1 MKRLTGL
8 FVLGLLVLASSLPNV
23 AQAHF
28 IWMAT
33 GEDGNLHVYF
43 SEGAEP
49 DNPELLKYAEK
60 ADVLQLRAQ
69 GKPRQLKLTR
79 GEESL
84 VAKLKG
90 QDRGSVF
97 VATHDFGVIER
108 GGTAFLLRYFAKT
121 GPQLG
126 QPAWNLPASKKS
138 LELDLIPSRK
148 GDQVA
153 VEVLWQGKP
162 LEGAE
167 YTVARPGQD
176 DVEGKTA
183 KSGRFVFTAGEPGL
197 HEIRVKHVENKAGK
211 LDGKDYKEIR
221 NYVTLALPVG
231 SEKDSTPTTVAKTKK
246 AGKKSFA
253 VLPEMVTSF
262 GGAIADGYLYTY
274 GGHTG
279 GAHSYSTEEQGNVLR
294 RLKLDGKSQWETVIE
309 GPHLQGLAL
318 IGHGDKVYRI
328 GGFTAK
334 NAEGE
339 EHDLWSQNTVAQ
351 FDPKS
356 KKWNKMPPLPE
367 PRSSFDAAVLKDTIY
382 VIGGWSMQGE
392 KDSKWHKT
400 AWKLDLS
407 QDQPEWQP
415 LPNPPF
421 QRRALSVAAHDGKI
435 YAIGGMQEDGG
446 PTTEVA
452 VFDPQ
457 TQKWSKAGK
466 LQGDQ
471 PITGFGSSAFAI
483 GGRLYVTTIK
493 GNLQRLAKD
502 GQSWEIVRETPTA
515 RFFHRMLPLGNHRLL
530 MVGGANMRT
539 GKFDELEILQVG
551 SKQGE
556 K

>member
-1 MKRLTGL
+1 MKRLNAL
-8 FVLGLLVLASSLPNV
+8 FVLGLLILASSLPNV
-23 AQAHF
+23 AHAHF
-28 IWMAT
+28 IWLAT
-33 GEDGNLHVYF
+33 GEDGKLHVYF

-60 ADVLQLRAQ
+60 AQVFQVVPK
-69 GKPRQLKLTR
+69 GKPQSLKLER

-84 VAKLKG
+84 IAKPKG
-90 QDRGSVF
+90 DANQSLF
-97 VATHDFGVIER
+97 VAMHDFGVMER
-108 GGTAFLLRYFAKT
+108 GGTPFLLRYFAKT
-121 GPQLG
+121 GPQAG
-126 QPAWNLPASKKS
+126 QAAWKANTSKRLS
-138 LELDLIPSRK
+138 LDLKPQAK
-148 GDQVA
+148 GNQVQIQ
-153 VEVLWQGKP
+153 VLWQGQP
-162 LEGAE
+162 VAGAE
-167 YTVARPGQD
+167 YTVARPGKD
-176 DVEGKTA
+176 DVEGQTDV
-183 KSGRFVFTAGEPGL
+183 SGTFQFAAGEPGI
-197 HEIRVKHVENKAGK
+197 HEIRVKHVENKTGQHE
-211 LDGKDYKEIR
+211 GKDYKEVR

-231 SEKDSTPTTVAKTKK
+231 SKTSSPKTVAKNDK
-246 AGKKSFA
+246 ASPKTFA
-253 VLPEMVTSF
+253 DIPEMVTSF

-279 GAHSYSTEEQGNVLR
+279 SAHSYSTEEQGNALR
-294 RLKLDGKSQWETVIE
+294 RLKLDGKSKWETVAK

-318 IGHGDKVYRI
+318 VGHGDKVYRI

-339 EHDLWSQNTVAQ
+339 EHDLWSQSDVAE
-351 FDPKS
+351 FDPQTQ
-356 KKWNKMPPLPE
+356 KWNKLPSLPE
-367 PRSSFDAAVLKDTIY
+367 PRSSFDAAVLNDTIY
-382 VIGGWSMQGE
+382 VIGGWSMQGDQ
-392 KDSKWHKT
+392 DSQWHKT

-407 QDQPEWQP
+407 QDKPEWQP

-421 QRRALSVAAHDGKI
+421 QRRALSVAAFEGKI

-452 VFDPQ
+452 VFDPK
-457 TQKWSKAGK
+457 TQKWSEAGK
-466 LQGDQ
+466 LQGDE
-471 PITGFGSSAFAI
+471 PITGFGSSAFAT

-515 RFFHRMLPLGNHRLL
+515 RFFHRMLPLDNTKLL

-539 GKFDELEILQVG
+539 GKFEELEVLQVG